1 MALIAHEDRLVQTQT
16 RPTVDVT
23 KIVIWILAASLP
35 WAAIAFGVKFVLGA
49 VG

>member
-1 MALIAHEDRLVQTQT
+1 MALIAHEDRLVQTQS

-35 WAAIAFGVKFVLGA
+35 WAAVVFGIKLALAALG
-49 VG
+49 